1 MQYKDWLDTWLA
13 GDHSAAYREHGPQSG
28 ALVTGCATSYSPEEI
43 QIFTTSL
50 RQHHDGPAALI
61 IHDDAPVI
69 DYLKSLEIDAFIVP
83 RARRSDVHIV
93 TRRFAYL
100 LSMLEMKRSW
110 TCVFSC
116 DVRDVMFQASPF
128 SLPQPHALEVYQER
142 EIGTLADHAA
152 SKKWTRRAFGS
163 AAFARIAGKPALCG
177 GALMGQR
184 AALARL
190 LRAMLA
196 LNLIPRSAVA
206 SAFGADQ
213 AALNLAVHDGLVEA
227 EVVPNHERVSTIGAY
242 LDALSITADD
252 RLVRPDGF
260 MPPVIHQFDRDADFT
275 AAVERQ
281 VGLPFVTQLGQK
293 QSPLATW
300 YDRRLRSLQLRLP
313 EWR

>member
-1 MQYKDWLDTWLA
+1 MNYTDWLDTWLA

-28 ALVTGCATSYSPEEI
+28 LVITGCATSYKPEEI

-69 DYLKSLEIDAFIVP
+69 EHLKALEIDAFIVP
-83 RARRSDVHIV
+83 RAKPSDVHIV

-100 LSMLEMKRSW
+100 LSLLESRTRW
-110 TCVFSC
+110 TEVFSC

-128 SLPQPHALEVYQER
+128 SLPRAAELEVYQER

-152 SKKWTRRAFGS
+152 SKKWTRRAYGK
-163 AAFARIAGKPALCG
+163 AAFKRIADKPALCG
-177 GALMGQR
+177 GALLGQR
-184 AALARL
+184 EALARL
-190 LRAMLA
+190 LRAMLN
-196 LNLIPRSAVA
+196 LNRIPRSAVA

-213 AALNLAVHDGLVEA
+213 AALNLAVHDGMIDA
-227 EVVPNHERVSTIGAY
+227 EVVANHERVSTIGAY
-242 LDALSITADD
+242 LEALKLDEND
-252 RLVRPDGF
+252 RFVRPDGF

-281 VGLPFVTQLGQK
+281 TGLPFVTQLAQK
-293 QSPLATW
+293 QSPFSTW
-300 YDRRLRSLQLRLP
+300 FDRRWRSLQLRLP
-313 EWR
+313 EAR